1 MIETLENYVIML
13 PEILYASQRYGI
25 FKQKA
30 QICFDVLYPFFF
42 IYILS

>member
-1 MIETLENYVIML
+1 MIEALENYVIIL

-30 QICFDVLYPFFF
+30 QISFDVLYFVN
-42 IYILS
+42 YIMY